1 MQNVRKYL
9 IIMVAIAFGFAVIA
23 SCITLFSV
31 KKVSADFS
39 VFGESEAEKIQEE
52 KIRQQWIAVLPFM
65 HLKQLKYM
73 SFKDYYEACTGAN
86 IDWRPAK
93 EIIQEILDAHGMES
107 LEDFKDGNI

>member
-1 MQNVRKYL
+1 MNYVMSL
-9 IIMVAIAFGFAVIA
+9 PV
-23 SCITLFSV
+23 
-31 KKVSADFS
+31 
-39 VFGESEAEKIQEE
+39 GEFCELVVYAAEKIQEE

-93 EIIQEILDAHGMES
+93 EIIKEILDAHGMES